1 MSDFDSPGGFYV
13 EIGVNDEELARRMNR
28 AAQSVDRA
36 SNGMSQSVGRAERS
50 LSNVTRTMG
59 GVDVAGQAAGKAL
72 EATGAGASALFRRAD
87 DLGEALGIVET
98 ALLAVSRR
106 SLAFKAAL
114 AQTGVELAHTER
126 ESTKAAR
133 SFGLLESAL
142 AAVGVTLTGREFVQR
157 ADEARTLAAQIGRTT
172 DSAWEFSRAQRAL
185 YDIAQDTGQ
194 EISATTALYA
204 RLDRATQQL
213 GQSQA
218 VQLELTQTIN
228 RAVALSNTTNQA
240 AAGSLFQLGQGF
252 AAGALRGEELNSVL
266 EGTPRLAQAIA
277 DGMGVPIGALREM
290 GAEGELT
297 SQRIVTALLAT
308 SSVIEEEFGG
318 VAETVSRALTRVDNA
333 FTAFVG
339 RVDEAAGTSAVFAR
353 NLDFLVD
360 KFESPA
366 FQDSAVRAMEIL
378 TEALTIAS
386 GAAMVLID
394 NIDVLLLSFA
404 AFRAG
409 GAVIGAVL
417 SIQAATTAVRLATGA
432 MAAFGVAAT
441 TTQRALVGLGTAFAL
456 TNPLGVLV
464 SLLTAGAV
472 AYIAFSDGA
481 NSTSR
486 AVDAQLRVTER
497 LNAAQSANQGIL
509 VQLAAAHRDNRAAI
523 LEEIDTRRAALEIE
537 IEYAR
542 WQAANLQAAVDM
554 PTGTRGLNRAR
565 SRSIDAALDTAG
577 IELGPFE
584 NRPDAALAAIDQLG
598 RQAASSAEFIR
609 ELDEAVASS
618 GRTFASTAVD
628 ADKLEKAYA
637 AVADQIHDLGL
648 ETQVATGAMTE
659 IDAAV
664 EQARRELVAAGAS
677 GQQLEDVLDSL
688 REAMEAYEAVAGDL
702 AQAHERLDEQLR
714 DLAQDTAVL
723 RGVMTENAAEAESMR
738 LALVDL
744 GEDSEVAAE
753 RSEELK
759 RALDLRDVADDAKR
773 ALEEYDREVE
783 RTIDRVADRF
793 EDSFSDTIF
802 DSLRGESRDF
812 WEFFE
817 DLALRAIADI
827 GAAFLRANLFQP
839 LAASVVRGAP
849 SLFGLGQP
857 PGGGGGSI
865 FAGGGDI
872 LGGGG
877 LSDLVGGVQ
886 GLTSLFSGAG
896 ALVAPAASAAAF
908 GGVAAGVGLPAA
920 ASLGGAG
927 LFAGS
932 VAPAAAA
939 GTIAGAGLPASA
951 AAGGAGLFGA
961 AGAGLAAAAP
971 ILGAAA
977 VAVPILGGLFGGLF
991 GGKPSVGPNAIAG
1004 INVSDGSFFGLGGR
1018 ADNGGNAQA
1027 AADAAAELAE
1037 MMNALVAVTGAT
1049 VTGWRGSLEI
1059 GNFPSKG
1066 GQHLNLAWP
1075 GSEGAIAALQ
1085 SVYGGGRGDPHDGP
1099 ATAFFLGDDTMTAAV
1114 QAALLMAEFEG
1125 LSDTFETI
1133 IASVTRAKVSLEE
1146 IDEAFGFGALYDAV
1160 VAAERP
1166 TSDFQAAME
1175 SLVESFED
1183 GIRRAADLSL
1193 SPERFAEGTRTTFD
1207 RDTADAIVQI
1217 TDPLAFAMES
1227 YERDARARLEAAIKI
1242 GADITQVETLIGL
1255 ERARVIE
1262 QAAGTSF
1269 ADLRESIDRALSGD
1283 AVGGLSPLSPME
1295 RLDEAQREF
1304 DRLIDLALAGDAEA
1318 AQQATRQRDVLL
1330 EMADGVYASSSAFA
1344 DVFAESGA
1352 ALESLKGAFDDVAAV
1367 GESTSDFVA
1376 RLLAEIDAAGVVP
1389 IVLPEPV
1396 PLPPAVTAPPPAP
1409 VAPPLPTRPRYPT
1422 GGGEAGPSDSAM
1434 RRYRRELD
1442 EYYRARGL
1450 SNPRSRQERAMGGPV
1465 FGPGGPTD
1473 DLIPAM
1479 LSNGEFVVR
1488 AAAAERIG
1496 MENLA
1501 MMNATGAMPMRG
1513 GDGGETANEVR
1524 QLRQDLRAVAGGL
1537 LEIAEEGVRQGGETA
1552 RLSGRM
1558 LRQLQGLNRN
1568 LIERG

>member
-13 EIGVNDEELARRMNR
+13 KIGVNDEELARRMNR
-28 AAQSVDRA
+28 AARSVDQA
-36 SNGMSQSVGRAERS
+36 SNGMSQSVDRAERS

-87 DLGEALGIVET
+87 DLGEVLGIVET

-114 AQTGVELAHTER
+114 AQTGIELAHTER
-126 ESTKAAR
+126 ETTKAAR

-142 AAVGVTLTGREFVQR
+142 AAVGVTLTGREFIQR

-172 DSAWEFSRAQRAL
+172 DNAWEFTRAQRAL

-308 SSVIEEEFGG
+308 SAVIEEEFGG

-360 KFESPA
+360 KFESAA

-409 GAVIGAVL
+409 GAVVGAVL
-417 SIQAATTAVRLATGA
+417 SIQAATTAVRLATAAMGA
-432 MAAFGVAAT
+432 FSVAAT
-441 TTQRALVGLGTAFAL
+441 ATQRSLIGLGTAFAL
-456 TNPLGVLV
+456 TNPLGILV

-472 AYIAFSDGA
+472 AYVAFSDGA
-481 NSTSR
+481 NATSR
-486 AVDAQLRVTER
+486 AVDEQLRVTER

-554 PTGTRGLNRAR
+554 PTGTRGRNRAR
-565 SRSIDAALDTAG
+565 RDALVAALQTAG
-577 IELGPFE
+577 IERGPFDSITETAEAGISRLNAQVESYLQLQGELAEGVE
-584 NRPDAALAAIDQLG
+584 NA
-598 RQAASSAEFIR
+598 
-609 ELDEAVASS
+609 
-618 GRTFASTAVD
+618 GRTFSSTAVD

-637 AVADQIHDLGL
+637 AVADQIYELGL

-664 EQARRELVAAGAS
+664 EQARRELVEAGAS
-677 GQQLEDVLDSL
+677 GQQLEKVLDDL
-688 REAMEAYEAVAGDL
+688 REAMEANEAVTGDAAMAL
-702 AQAHERLDEQLR
+702 ERLDER
-714 DLAQDTAVL
+714 MRGLAQETAVL
-723 RGVMTENAAEAESMR
+723 SGVMTENAADAEDLR
-738 LALVDL
+738 LALIEAGV
-744 GEDSEVAAE
+744 GAEEAAE
-753 RSEELK
+753 RAGELQ
-759 RALDLRDVADDAKR
+759 RALNLRDVADDAKQ
-773 ALEEYDREVE
+773 ALEEYDREVT
-783 RTIDRVADRF
+783 RTVERVADRF
-793 EDSFSDTIF
+793 EDAFADTVF

-812 WEFFE
+812 WDFFE
-817 DLALRAIADI
+817 DLAFRAIADI
-827 GAAFLRANLFQP
+827 SAAFLRANLFQP
-839 LAASVVRGAP
+839 LAGSVVGAAP
-849 SLFGLGQP
+849 SFFGLGQAP
-857 PGGGGGSI
+857 AGAAGGGGG
-865 FAGGGDI
+865 
-872 LGGGG
+872 G
-877 LSDLVGGVQ
+877 L
-886 GLTSLFSGAG
+886 
-896 ALVAPAASAAAF
+896 
-908 GGVAAGVGLPAA
+908 
-920 ASLGGAG
+920 LGGAG
-927 LFAGS
+927 DLLGIGRGLFGGGAGGFMNTPIFS
-932 VAPAAAA
+932 TLPSGFVGPPAAGQVFTIGNALGGLGIGAGVGGLVSGLTGGNSLA
-939 GTIAGAGLPASA
+939 GTGIGAGLGLVGTAIGGPVGGIV
-951 AAGGAGLFGA
+951 GGAVGGL
-961 AGAGLAAAAP
+961 
-971 ILGAAA
+971 
-977 VAVPILGGLFGGLF
+977 LGGLFGP
-991 GGKPSVGPNAIAG
+991 GKSVGPNALAG
-1004 INVSDGSFFGLGGR
+1004 IDMQDGMFLGLPG
-1018 ADNGGNAQA
+1018 AANNGGSA
-1027 AADAAAELAE
+1027 AAAAEAAQGLADAL
-1037 MMNALVAVTGAT
+1037 NILVAMTGAT
-1049 VTGWRGSLEI
+1049 PTGWLPGGVFL
-1059 GNFPSKG
+1059 GDFPSKG
-1066 GQHLNLAWP
+1066 GAHVSVGNVRTLA
-1075 GSEGAIAALQ
+1075 GMEAI
-1085 SVYGGGRGDPHDGP
+1085 YGPASPDPHSGP
-1099 ATAFFLGDDTMTAAV
+1099 RGNIAFFLGEQTTAAAV
-1114 QAALLMAEFEG
+1114 QAALLQTELEG
-1125 LSDTFETI
+1125 LSEGFETI
-1133 IASVTRAKVSLEE
+1133 IASVTRTRMSLEE
-1146 IDEAFGFGALYDAV
+1146 IEEAFQFGQVYDAV

-1166 TSDFQAAME
+1166 VSSFQAAME
-1175 SLVESFED
+1175 TLVQSFED
-1183 GIRRAADLSL
+1183 GLRRAADLSL
-1193 SPERFAEGTRTTFD
+1193 STEDFAAGTRTTFD
-1207 RDTADAIVQI
+1207 RDIEDAILQF
-1217 TDPLAFAMES
+1217 TDPLAFAMET
-1227 YERDARARLEAAIKI
+1227 YERDARARLEAAIQI
-1242 GADITQVETLIGL
+1242 GADLAGVERLIGL
-1255 ERARVIE
+1255 ERAAIIQ
-1262 QAAGTSF
+1262 QAAGASF
-1269 ADLRESIDRALSGD
+1269 AGLRESIDRALSGD
-1283 AVGGLSPLSPME
+1283 AVGGLSPLSPRQ
-1295 RLDEAQREF
+1295 RLEEAQREF
-1304 DRLIDLALAGDAEA
+1304 DRLIDLGLAGDAEA

-1330 EMADGVYASSSAFA
+1330 QMADGVYASSSDFA

-1352 ALESLKGAFDDVAAV
+1352 ALESLKGAFDDMTMV
-1367 GESTSDFVA
+1367 GEATSDFIA
-1376 RLLAEIDAAGVVP
+1376 RLLAEIDAAGVAP
-1389 IVLPEPV
+1389 IVLPTPV
-1396 PLPPAVTAPPPAP
+1396 PLPEAVTERTPPPRARSIP
-1409 VAPPLPTRPRYPT
+1409 RRPPFPT
-1422 GGGEAGPSDSAM
+1422 GGGEAGPSSSDM
-1434 RRYRRELD
+1434 RRYRE
-1442 EYYRARGL
+1442 EVEAYYRAIGQTPPTRR
-1450 SNPRSRQERAMGGPV
+1450 PSRQERAMGGPV

-1473 DLIPAM
+1473 DLIPAW

-1501 MMNATGAMPMRG
+1501 MMNATGSMPMAG
-1513 GDGGETANEVR
+1513 GDGETAREVR

-1537 LEIAEEGVRQGGETA
+1537 LEIAEEGVRQGGESA
-1552 RLSGRM
+1552 RTGQRM
-1558 LRQLQGLNRN
+1558 LRQLQGINRN